1 MSMTRNI
8 SYSQYNNQQIPQSQ
22 LMTFNQNQQQTQQS
36 ILKNGQ
42 PLTQTTASKVMKQ
55 SSSVPFQMK

>member
-1 MSMTRNI
+1 MTRNI

-22 LMTFNQNQQQTQQS
+22 LMTFNQNQQQPTQQS